1 MLRAVLVVLCGRTA
15 YATEVESSLTFTV
28 GTSSYAAGTNGHLYV
43 KLLSGTT
50 PIPMSSTVSAPAY
63 SGPCSVTDQDSILD
77 DWSGDSGWLKLDD
90 IDVSARGITSSQSLG
105 SLDPTLPLT
114 HIEFYSTS
122 ADGMRIGDV
131 IIQVGDTSYGLPAGW
146 NSYANYAL
154 LETDSCPDWWMEI
167 EMRFLSSPAPTIAP
181 TTGTGYIFQAGRCYP
196 ESGAPLI
203 NTGGGMANDVSDDF
217 RETASPQLC
226 YNYCAANTMGNH
238 YMGLDLRSTGG
249 QDCVCN
255 RPGGHTIFNFGWS
268 RLDDQGS
275 IRTQANQPRT
285 TTTMTAGGCVSDPL

>member
-122 ADGMRIGDV
+122 ANGMRVGDV
-131 IIQVGDTSYGLPAGW
+131 IIQVGGTQYGLPAGW
-146 NSYANYAL
+146 NSYADYAL
-154 LETDSCPDWWMEI
+154 LETDSCPKWWMEI
-167 EMRFLSSPAPTIAP
+167 EMRFLSSPAPSPRPTLQLT
-181 TTGTGYIFQAGRCYP
+181 TTGSFTFQAGRCYP
-196 ESGAPLI
+196 QSEAPVI
-203 NTGGGMANDVSDDF
+203 NTAGLMSSTLRRTG
-217 RETASPQLC
+217 TPQEC
-226 YNYCAANTMGNH
+226 YDYCTDNSGFNI
-238 YMGLDLRSTGG
+238 MGLDLRPTGG
-249 QDCVCN
+249 QDCQCN
-255 RPGGHTIFNFGWS
+255 HPSVMS
-268 RLDDQGS
+268 RERGDNVRFARRQSSRGRLQ
-275 IRTQANQPRT
+275 RWKR
-285 TTTMTAGGCVSDPL
+285 L

>member
-122 ADGMRIGDV
+122 ANGMRVGDV
-131 IIQVGDTSYGLPAGW
+131 IIQVGGTQYGLPAGW
-146 NSYANYAL
+146 NSYADYAL
-154 LETDSCPDWWMEI
+154 LETDSCPKWWMEI
-167 EMRFLSSPAPTIAP
+167 EMRFLSSPAPSPRPTLQLT
-181 TTGTGYIFQAGRCYP
+181 TTGSFTFQAGRCYP
-196 ESGAPLI
+196 QSEAPVI
-203 NTGGGMANDVSDDF
+203 SASRQAWRAGGGSAKRTF
-217 RETASPQLC
+217 RFQC
-226 YNYCAANTMGNH
+226 
-238 YMGLDLRSTGG
+238 
-249 QDCVCN
+249 
-255 RPGGHTIFNFGWS
+255 
-268 RLDDQGS
+268 
-275 IRTQANQPRT
+275 PR
-285 TTTMTAGGCVSDPL
+285 ACRY

>member
-1 MLRAVLVVLCGRTA
+1 MVLCGRTA

-146 NSYANYAL
+146 DSYAWYAL
-154 LETDSCPDWWMEI
+154 LETDSCPRWWMEI
-167 EMRFLSSPAPTIAP
+167 EMRFLSSPEPTIAP

-196 ESGAPLI
+196 QSEAPYI
-203 NTGGGMANDVSDDF
+203 NTGG
-217 RETASPQLC
+217 
-226 YNYCAANTMGNH
+226 TMGSDIYDNAEKTPQEC
-238 YMGLDLRSTGG
+238 YDYCVGAGNSGYNIMGLDLRPTGYSLTSSG
-249 QDCVCN
+249 PECMCN
-255 RPGGHTIFNFGWS
+255 PPSVKARE
-268 RLDDQGS
+268 R
-275 IRTQANQPRT
+275 
-285 TTTMTAGGCVSDPL
+285 